1 MNKLKSSKASR
12 THRIIKV
19 LGITAVVFLMLVSIT
34 GCVSFAGIPNSGSSN
49 ISISNKSDE
58 AIKASDRVI

>member
-1 MNKLKSSKASR
+1 MKKLTSSKASR
-12 THRIIKV
+12 THRIITV
-19 LGITAVVFLMLVSIT
+19 LGITTVVFLMLVSIA
-34 GCVSFAGIPNSGSSN
+34 GCVSFADISNSGSSN